1 MLSVNPIPFSIV
13 PPLGLLIVKVNV
25 TDWFTATV
33 AAPKDLVMLGGA
45 TTVRFAVLL
54 VPPVPPSVE
63 VTALV
68 VLLFALAVGPVTFTE
83 NVHPVL
89 AASVAPDK
97 FTEPDPCAAVIVPPP
112 HEPVRPLGVATIRP
126 ACSVSVNPIPLREM
140 LALGLLIV
148 KLIEVGPF
156 CGMVASPN
164 ALLILS
170 GPTTVTLA
178 AAVPPVPHSLQF
190 A

>member
-13 PPLGLLIVKVNV
+13 PPLGLLIVNV
-25 TDWFTATV
+25 SETLWFSATV

-54 VPPVPPSVE
+54 VPPVPSSVE
-63 VTALV
+63 VTAVV
-68 VLLFALAVGPVTFTE
+68 VLLFAPAVVPVTFTE

-126 ACSVSVNPIPLREM
+126 ACSMSVNPIPLSEV
-140 LALGLLIV
+140 LPFGLLMV
-148 KLIEVGPF
+148 KLSDVDPLNGIVAAPKEFRIVG
-156 CGMVASPN
+156 GPN
-164 ALLILS
+164 TL
-170 GPTTVTLA
+170 TLA
-178 AAVPPVPHSLQF
+178 EAVRTPPPSVS
-190 A
+190 